1 VTIQRATVDFDAMM
15 GGRTPCI
22 VGVSESELGIT
33 GRTILDLQAEAI
45 VRALDDAGLT
55 LKDVDGLFTTGVSRF
70 SASQVAEYL
79 GIYPT
84 WNESTMAGGSSY
96 EIFVGHAAEAIRAG
110 RCEVALI
117 PYANN
122 QRSAKTR
129 KLGGII
135 DEHAPEAQFEVGY
148 GPLNP
153 ISLYAMAAQRHMHE
167 FGTTPEQLA
176 EVAVAARAWALK
188 NPAAFRYGDG
198 PIAVDDVLDSPM
210 VSSPLRAL
218 DCCLITDGGG
228 CAVMT
233 TRERARDLAKAPVVV
248 LGHGETSTNNGMSQ
262 IPDLTATGASISAGR
277 AYAMAGL
284 GPADIDVVEVYD
296 SFTITVLLE
305 LEALGFCERGEAGAF
320 VSKGRIA
327 PGGDFALNTS
337 GGGLSYCH
345 PGIFGLLLIVEAVRQ
360 LRGECGDRQV
370 PGAEVALAHGTG
382 GILSTHAT
390 VILGTDR

>member
-1 VTIQRATVDFDAMM
+1 VTD
-15 GGRTPCI
+15 RTPCI
-22 VGVSESELGIT
+22 VGVAESQLGVT
-33 GRTILDLQAEAI
+33 GRTILDLQAEA
-45 VRALDDAGLT
+45 VVGALDDSGLS
-55 LKDVDGLFTTGVSRF
+55 LSDVDGLFTTAVSRF
-70 SASQVAEYL
+70 SATQVAEYL
-79 GIYPT
+79 GILPT
-84 WNESTMAGGSSY
+84 WMESTMAGGSSY
-96 EIFVGHAAEAIRAG
+96 EIFVAHAAEAIRAG

-122 QRSAKTR
+122 QRSAKSR
-129 KLGGII
+129 KLGGVI
-135 DEHAPEAQFEVGY
+135 DEHAPEAQFEIGY

-167 FGTTPEQLA
+167 FGTTAEQLA
-176 EVAVAARAWALK
+176 EVAVAARGWALK
-188 NPAAFRYGDG
+188 NPAAYRYGDG
-198 PIAVDDVLDSPM
+198 PLRVDDVLGSPI
-210 VSSPLRAL
+210 VSSPLHAL
-218 DCCLITDGGG
+218 DCCLITDGGA

-233 TRERARDLAKAPVVV
+233 TRERARDLPKAPVAV
-248 LGHGETSTNNGMSQ
+248 LGHGEITTNNGMSQ

-284 GPADIDVVEVYD
+284 GAEDIDVAQVYD

-305 LEALGFCERGEAGAF
+305 LEALGFCERGQAGAF

-360 LRGECGDRQV
+360 LRGECGERQL
-370 PGAEVALAHGTG
+370 PGASTALCHGTG

-390 VILGTDR
+390 VILGADR